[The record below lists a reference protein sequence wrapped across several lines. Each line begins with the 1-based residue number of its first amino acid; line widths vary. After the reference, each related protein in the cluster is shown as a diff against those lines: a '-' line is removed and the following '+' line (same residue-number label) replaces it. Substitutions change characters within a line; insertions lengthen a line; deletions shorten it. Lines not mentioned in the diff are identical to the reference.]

1 MSCFVIKI
9 MSECRVEDVKEYV
22 HLERVL
28 DLVKIDVELNAMSV
42 YIYNNHWNTLL
53 FLSHTDY

>member
-1 MSCFVIKI
+1 

-22 HLERVL
+22 HLEIVS
-28 DLVKIDVELNAMSV
+28 DLMGIDVEFNAMSV

-53 FLSHTDY
+53 Y